1 MENMQITKYLAE
13 NMLPLVPFLYVVGMI
28 LKYTEKI
35 KVKYIPLILLPIG
48 VLFSLLIT
56 GLSPDGVIQG
66 VLATGVTV
74 YGNQVIKQLFD
85 K

>member
-1 MENMQITKYLAE
+1 MEITKYLAE

-28 LKYTEKI
+28 LKDTEII
-35 KVKYIPLILLPIG
+35 KDKYIPLILLPVG
-48 VLFSLLIT
+48 VLFSLLIS

>member
-1 MENMQITKYLAE
+1 MEITKYLAE

-28 LKYTEKI
+28 LKDTEII
-35 KVKYIPLILLPIG
+35 KDKYIPLILLPVG
-48 VLFSLLIT
+48 VLFSLLIS

-74 YGNQVIKQLFD
+74 YGNQFIKQLLD

>member
-1 MENMQITKYLAE
+1 MEITKYLAE
-13 NMLPLVPFLYVVGMI
+13 NMLPLVPFLYVVGMV
-28 LKYTEKI
+28 LKDTEKI
-35 KVKYIPLILLPIG
+35 KDNYIPLILLPIG

>member
-1 MENMQITKYLAE
+1 MEITNYLAE
-13 NMLPLVPFLYVVGMI
+13 NMLPLVPFLYVIGMI
-28 LKYTEKI
+28 LKDTERI
-35 KVKYIPLILLPIG
+35 KDKYIPLILLPVG

-56 GLSPDGVIQG
+56 ELSPDGVIQG

-74 YGNQVIKQLFD
+74 YGNQVIKQLLD

>member
-1 MENMQITKYLAE
+1 MEITKFLAE
-13 NMLPLVPFLYVVGMI
+13 NMLPLVPFLYIVGMV
-28 LKYTEKI
+28 LKDTEKI
-35 KVKYIPLILLPIG
+35 KDNYIPLILLPVG

-74 YGNQVIKQLFD
+74 YGNQVIKQLLD

>member
-1 MENMQITKYLAE
+1 MEITKYLAVS
-13 NMLPLVPFLYVVGMI
+13 MLPLVPFLYVIGMV
-28 LKYTEKI
+28 LKDTEII
-35 KVKYIPLILLPIG
+35 KDKYIPLILLPIG
-48 VLFSLLIT
+48 VLFSLIIT

>member
-1 MENMQITKYLAE
+1 MEITSYLSE
-13 NMLPLVPFLYVVGMI
+13 KMFPLVIFLYVVGMI
-28 LKYTEKI
+28 LKSTERI
-35 KVKYIPLILLPIG
+35 KDKYIPLILLPIG

-56 GLSPDGVIQG
+56 GLSVDGVIQG

-74 YGNQVIKQLFD
+74 YGNQVVKQLLD

>member
-1 MENMQITKYLAE
+1 MEITKYLAE
-13 NMLPLVPFLYVVGMI
+13 NMLPLVPFLYVIGMI
-28 LKYTEKI
+28 LKETERI
-35 KVKYIPLILLPIG
+35 KDKYIPLILLPIS

-56 GLSPDGVIQG
+56 GLSPDGIIQG

>member
-1 MENMQITKYLAE
+1 MEITSYLSE
-13 NMLPLVPFLYVVGMI
+13 KMFPLVIFLYVVGMI
-28 LKYTEKI
+28 LKNTERI
-35 KVKYIPLILLPIG
+35 KDKYIPLILLPIG

-56 GLSPDGVIQG
+56 GLSVDGVIQG

-74 YGNQVIKQLFD
+74 YGNQVVKQLLD

>member
-28 LKYTEKI
+28 LKDTEKI
-35 KVKYIPLILLPIG
+35 KDKYIPLILLPIG

-66 VLATGVTV
+66 VLATGITV
-74 YGNQVIKQLFD
+74 YGNQVIKQLLD

>member
-1 MENMQITKYLAE
+1 MEITKYLAE
-13 NMLPLVPFLYVVGMI
+13 NMLPLVPFLYIIGMI
-28 LKYTEKI
+28 LKDTERI
-35 KVKYIPLILLPIG
+35 KDKYIPLILLPVS

>member
-1 MENMQITKYLAE
+1 MEITSYLSE
-13 NMLPLVPFLYVVGMI
+13 KMFPLVIFLYVVGMI
-28 LKYTEKI
+28 LKSTEKI
-35 KVKYIPLILLPIG
+35 KDKYIPLILLPIG

-74 YGNQVIKQLFD
+74 YGNQVVKQLLD

>member
-1 MENMQITKYLAE
+1 MEITSYLSE
-13 NMLPLVPFLYVVGMI
+13 KMFPLVIFLYVVGMI
-28 LKYTEKI
+28 LKSTERI
-35 KVKYIPLILLPIG
+35 KDKYIPLILLPVG

-56 GLSPDGVIQG
+56 GLSVDGVIQG

-74 YGNQVIKQLFD
+74 YGNQVVKQLLD

>member
-1 MENMQITKYLAE
+1 MEITSYLSE
-13 NMLPLVPFLYVVGMI
+13 KMFPLVIFLYVVGMI
-28 LKYTEKI
+28 LKNTERI
-35 KVKYIPLILLPIG
+35 NDKYIPLILLPIG

-56 GLSPDGVIQG
+56 GLSVDGVIQG

-74 YGNQVIKQLFD
+74 YGNQVVKQLLD

>member
-1 MENMQITKYLAE
+1 MEITNYLAE
-13 NMLPLVPFLYVVGMI
+13 NMLPLVPFLYIVGMI
-28 LKYTEKI
+28 LKDTEII
-35 KVKYIPLILLPIG
+35 KDKYIPLILLPVG

-74 YGNQVIKQLFD
+74 YGNQVVKQLFD

>member
-1 MENMQITKYLAE
+1 
-13 NMLPLVPFLYVVGMI
+13 MLPLVPFLYVLGMV
-28 LKYTEKI
+28 LKDTEKI
-35 KVKYIPLILLPIG
+35 KDKYIPLILLPIS

-56 GLSPDGVIQG
+56 GLSTDGVIQG

-74 YGNQVIKQLFD
+74 YGTQVIKQLFD

>member
-28 LKYTEKI
+28 LKDTEKI
-35 KVKYIPLILLPIG
+35 KDKYIPLILLPIG

-74 YGNQVIKQLFD
+74 YGNQVVKQLLD

>member
-1 MENMQITKYLAE
+1 MEITKYLAE
-13 NMLPLVPFLYVVGMI
+13 NMLPLVPFLYVVGMV
-28 LKYTEKI
+28 LKDTEKI
-35 KVKYIPLILLPIG
+35 KDNYIPLILLPVGI
-48 VLFSLLIT
+48 LFSLLIT

-74 YGNQVIKQLFD
+74 YGNQVIKQLLD

>member
-1 MENMQITKYLAE
+1 MEITKYLAE
-13 NMLPLVPFLYVVGMI
+13 NMLPLVPFLYIVGMI
-28 LKYTEKI
+28 LKDTEII
-35 KVKYIPLILLPIG
+35 KDKYIPLILLPVG
-48 VLFSLLIT
+48 VLFSLLIS

>member
-1 MENMQITKYLAE
+1 MEITSYLSE
-13 NMLPLVPFLYVVGMI
+13 KMFPLVIFLYIVGMI
-28 LKYTEKI
+28 LKSTERI
-35 KVKYIPLILLPIG
+35 KDKYIPLILLPIG

-56 GLSPDGVIQG
+56 GLSVDGVIQG

>member
-1 MENMQITKYLAE
+1 MEITKYLAE

-28 LKYTEKI
+28 LKDTEII
-35 KVKYIPLILLPIG
+35 KDKYIPLILLPVG
-48 VLFSLLIT
+48 VLFSLLLT

-74 YGNQVIKQLFD
+74 YGNQVVKQLCD

>member
-1 MENMQITKYLAE
+1 MEITKYLAE

-28 LKYTEKI
+28 LKNTERI
-35 KVKYIPLILLPIG
+35 KDKYIPLILLPVGI
-48 VLFSLLIT
+48 LFSLLIT
-56 GLSPDGVIQG
+56 GLSVDGVIQG

-74 YGNQVIKQLFD
+74 YGNQVVKQLCD

>member
-1 MENMQITKYLAE
+1 MEITSYLSE
-13 NMLPLVPFLYVVGMI
+13 KMFPLVIFLYVVGMI
-28 LKYTEKI
+28 LKSTERI
-35 KVKYIPLILLPIG
+35 KDKYIPLILLPVS

-56 GLSPDGVIQG
+56 GLSVDGVIQG

>member
-1 MENMQITKYLAE
+1 MEITKYLAE
-13 NMLPLVPFLYVVGMI
+13 NMLPLVPFLYVVGMV
-28 LKYTEKI
+28 LKDTEKI
-35 KVKYIPLILLPIG
+35 KDNYIPLILLPIG

-74 YGNQVIKQLFD
+74 YGNQVIKQLLD

>member
-1 MENMQITKYLAE
+1 MEITSYLSE
-13 NMLPLVPFLYVVGMI
+13 NMLPLVVFIYVVGMI
-28 LKYTEKI
+28 LKGIERI
-35 KVKYIPLILLPIG
+35 KDKYIPLILLPIG

-66 VLATGVTV
+66 VLATGVAV
-74 YGNQVIKQLFD
+74 YGNQVVKQLFD

>member
-1 MENMQITKYLAE
+1 MEITKYLAE
-13 NMLPLVPFLYVVGMI
+13 NMLPFVPFLYVIGMV
-28 LKYTEKI
+28 LKDTEKI
-35 KVKYIPLILLPIG
+35 KDNYIPLILLPIG

>member
-1 MENMQITKYLAE
+1 MEITSYLSE
-13 NMLPLVPFLYVVGMI
+13 KMFPLVIFLYVVGMI
-28 LKYTEKI
+28 LKDTERI
-35 KVKYIPLILLPIG
+35 KDKYIPLILLPVS
-48 VLFSLLIT
+48 VLFSLLLT

>member
-1 MENMQITKYLAE
+1 MEITKYLAE
-13 NMLPLVPFLYVVGMI
+13 NMLPLVPFLYILGMI
-28 LKYTEKI
+28 LKDTERI
-35 KVKYIPLILLPIG
+35 KDKYIPLILLPVS

>member
-1 MENMQITKYLAE
+1 MEITKYLAE

-28 LKYTEKI
+28 LKDTEII
-35 KVKYIPLILLPIG
+35 KDKYIPLILLPVG

-74 YGNQVIKQLFD
+74 YGNQVIKQLLD

>member
-1 MENMQITKYLAE
+1 MEITMYLAVS
-13 NMLPLVPFLYVVGMI
+13 MLPLVPFLYVIGMT
-28 LKYTEKI
+28 LKDTEII
-35 KVKYIPLILLPIG
+35 KDKYIPLILLPIG
-48 VLFSLLIT
+48 VLFSLIIT

-74 YGNQVIKQLFD
+74 YGNQVIKQLLD

>member
-1 MENMQITKYLAE
+1 MEITKYLAE

-28 LKYTEKI
+28 LKDTEII
-35 KVKYIPLILLPIG
+35 KDKYIPLILLPVG

-66 VLATGVTV
+66 VLATGITV

>member
-1 MENMQITKYLAE
+1 MEITNYLSE
-13 NMLPLVPFLYVVGMI
+13 NMLPLVVFIYVVGMI
-28 LKYTEKI
+28 LKDIERI
-35 KVKYIPLILLPIG
+35 KDKYIPLILLPIG

>member
-13 NMLPLVPFLYVVGMI
+13 NMLPLVPFLYVIGMI
-28 LKYTEKI
+28 LKDTERI
-35 KVKYIPLILLPIG
+35 KDKYIPLILLPIG

>member
-1 MENMQITKYLAE
+1 MEITKYLAE
-13 NMLPLVPFLYVVGMI
+13 NMLPLVPFLYVIGMI
-28 LKYTEKI
+28 LKDTERI
-35 KVKYIPLILLPIG
+35 KDKYIPLILLPVS
-48 VLFSLLIT
+48 VLFSLLLT